1 MPCNSP
7 DTQQLI
13 SETIYASSTT
23 MDGRRFAQ
31 EFIKR
36 KNKVDHTLG
45 GEAAKDFTSWSA
57 AIISSADKVQV
68 VDEDGWSTSVKPK
81 KKNSSK
87 K

>member
-1 MPCNSP
+1 MHQVPQWMEEDLLKS
-7 DTQQLI
+7 L
-13 SETIYASSTT
+13 SRE
-23 MDGRRFAQ
+23 
-31 EFIKR
+31 
-36 KNKVDHTLG
+36 NKVDHTLG

-87 K
+87 SNSLCICI